1 MIISRSCAKGGQML
15 RRRIELLD
23 FILFYPLSQ
32 SAHSECEYV
41 YSLHPGDV
49 NTRTCAA
56 LNGAP
61 L

>member
-1 MIISRSCAKGGQML
+1 ML